1 MNRYFDSDKNFI
13 CPDIVLSDSIIG
25 NVKSNKRK
33 NLVFCVRKDK
43 ESALSEN
50 QLENIIK
57 VVDDSSVVFTDTQI
71 NKNRMSNEERK
82 IELDKLLNLF
92 CNSKLVITDRLHG
105 MILCA
110 ITNTPCLALDNRNGK
125 VSGVYERW
133 LKGKCSVNLVKPD
146 DITKEL
152 INETIN
158 LNKRYKPSKNDF
170 QKIIELVAN
179 EHA

>member
-1 MNRYFDSDKNFI
+1 
-13 CPDIVLSDSIIG
+13 
-25 NVKSNKRK
+25 
-33 NLVFCVRKDK
+33 
-43 ESALSEN
+43 
-50 QLENIIK
+50 
-57 VVDDSSVVFTDTQI
+57 
-71 NKNRMSNEERK
+71 MSNAERQK
-82 IELDKLLNLF
+82 ELNKLLNLF

-125 VSGVYERW
+125 VSGVYEKW